1 MKKYPAL
8 FITLAFLLYGLIRIG
23 VGSLLLSQEM
33 GLIDVA
39 AFRDPIV
46 EIGQFLAKAADKQLL
61 PFSVAGYL
69 AYIALM
75 GIVLS
80 AGAVAILKNKS
91 YGFSFIAAFLLL
103 YTLLFVNFQTINP
116 KAIHLAVCAVF
127 FMILFWLKGG
137 WAGVLKPKQL

>member
-8 FITLAFLLYGLIRIG
+8 LITLAFLLYGLIRLG
-23 VGSLLLSQEM
+23 VGSFLLSQEM

-39 AFRDPIV
+39 AFREPIV

-69 AYIALM
+69 VYIALM
-75 GIVLS
+75 GFVLS

-91 YGFSFIAAFLLL
+91 SGFSFIAAFLLL

-116 KAIHLAVCAVF
+116 KVIHLAVCALLFVV
-127 FMILFWLKGG
+127 LFWLKGG
-137 WAGVLKPKQL
+137 WAGVLKTTPQ